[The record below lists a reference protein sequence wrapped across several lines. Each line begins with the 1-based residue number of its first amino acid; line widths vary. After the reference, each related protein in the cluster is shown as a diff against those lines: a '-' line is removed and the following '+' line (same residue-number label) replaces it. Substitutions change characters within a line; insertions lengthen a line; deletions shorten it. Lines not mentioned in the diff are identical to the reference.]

1 MHCTG
6 ILSLFN
12 SFHLHYKLTD
22 NSVKQCAASM
32 VESLVDAPRV
42 KKTVQDVE
50 KRLEELETAV
60 GEAGEVKPTLCIV
73 LNVGILL

>member
-1 MHCTG
+1 
-6 ILSLFN
+6 
-12 SFHLHYKLTD
+12 
-22 NSVKQCAASM
+22 M

-60 GEAGEVKPTLCIV
+60 GEAGEV
-73 LNVGILL
+73 